1 MRLDKPVCLTI
12 RLLFG
17 FASDSDKLNQSMLFR
32 WDLNVRNPIDAI
44 FVGVDEDGS
53 DGKAKEDESAKEGD
67 LPDRDEPGVW
77 LYNHTYNTTYYTR
90 LFQQVACAKKTP
102 CNERSRQDG
111 TSCANCVTKTPA
123 QDDSHLKMEI

>member
-1 MRLDKPVCLTI
+1 MRLDKPACLTI

-32 WDLNVRNPIDAI
+32 WDLNVRNPIDAV
-44 FVGVDEDGS
+44 FVGVDEDGG

-77 LYNHTYNTTYYTR
+77 LYNQ
-90 LFQQVACAKKTP
+90 LFAPKKTP
-102 CNERSRQDG
+102 CN
-111 TSCANCVTKTPA
+111 
-123 QDDSHLKMEI
+123 